1 MNPPPHQK
9 WSSAAFGLAGVCLA
23 AIALAK
29 LFGFATPALSGVL
42 MAGIV
47 ISGTAAWIIQARQKC
62 PHCGEPYG
70 YGVRIMNAHRCRKCG
85 GDFSG

>member
-47 ISGTAAWIIQARQKC
+47 ISGTAAWFIQARQKC
-62 PHCGEPYG
+62 PHCGESYG
-70 YGVRIMNAHRCRKCG
+70 YGFRLVNAHLCRKCG
-85 GDFSG
+85 GDLSG